1 MKLNI
6 SFSSIGCQ
14 KHIEMEDE
22 WNLHNFSEKYMAV
35 VIAADAGWEWKGYVV
50 PVSVGNEK

>member
-6 SFSSIGCQ
+6 SFLSIGCQ
-14 KHIEMEDE
+14 KHIEMEDK
-22 WNLHNFSEKYMAV
+22 WNLHTFSEKYMAV